1 MATISITNEKTGKH
15 FTAIVTTTCMAR
27 ASLPRHRVFVTR
39 NPVSEEPYEYE
50 SLKYGSV
57 DQYAG
62 RPAY

>member
-1 MATISITNEKTGKH
+1 MATTSTTNEKTGKLY
-15 FTAIVTTTCMAR
+15 TATVTTKCMAR
-27 ASLPRHRVFVTR
+27 APPPRYQVFVTR

-50 SLKYGSV
+50 SLKYGFE